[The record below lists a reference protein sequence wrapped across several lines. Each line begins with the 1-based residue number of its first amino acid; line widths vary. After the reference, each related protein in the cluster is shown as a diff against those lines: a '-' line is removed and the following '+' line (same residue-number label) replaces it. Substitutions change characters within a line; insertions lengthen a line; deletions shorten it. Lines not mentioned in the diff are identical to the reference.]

1 MPIAIGA
8 NICYN
13 ILMKTT
19 FYDPLK
25 ILKSDLPQI
34 KKDDVVFLGCSYTS
48 GVGLP
53 NQTTNWNSIF
63 SNAIKK
69 NQVNFAISGL
79 SNYSSFDLFSQLEFE
94 SDQNV
99 VVLEITELARIQW
112 YDQRLH
118 NVMLQWDKSRLL
130 LPVYNDHFLIFELLK
145 TLRYFMM
152 VCRLKNLRPVIWS
165 IARPGNLIEVLE
177 NYLEQYPEY
186 VYLDNS
192 LDGPDT
198 YRVDNGADGAGQ
210 PVGVGHPGIESHK
223 LIAQKLLAHFN
234 QLYLK
239 S

>member
-1 MPIAIGA
+1 MITP
-8 NICYN
+8 
-13 ILMKTT
+13 

-25 ILKSDLPQI
+25 ILKSDLPRI

-53 NQTTNWNSIF
+53 DQTTNWTSIF
-63 SNAIKK
+63 SNTIEK
-69 NQVNFAISGL
+69 NQVNFAIGGL
-79 SNYSSFDLFSQLEFE
+79 NNYSSFDLFSQLEFE
-94 SDQNV
+94 SDQNA

-145 TLRYFMM
+145 TLRYFVM

-165 IARPGNLIEVLE
+165 IARPGLLIGVLE
-177 NYLEQYPEY
+177 NYLAQYPEY

-192 LDGPDT
+192 LDGLDT
-198 YRVDNGADGAGQ
+198 YRVDNGSDGAGQ
-210 PVGVGHPGIESHK
+210 PLGVGHPGVESHK
-223 LIAQKLLAHFN
+223 LIAQKLLAHYN